1 MSENQ
6 PLQESETM
14 EAIIERPLILVCDDQ
29 VTIFLVLEE
38 ILEDQFKL
46 EYFPNGLALKERL
59 RHGPVP
65 DMVITDIVMPE
76 MDGLALCAAIKGDPA
91 TMNIPVLVI
100 SSLDS
105 DSDEAAVL
113 ALGANDFIQKP
124 FSPPIVLAR
133 VRSHLALAAANSQLR
148 TRNDELAS
156 LVAKRTAEI
165 IRRGE
170 EIMVVQEAT
179 ITALCALAEVRDDDT
194 GNHIVRTQHYVHV
207 LAMAL
212 KDHPAFV
219 DSLNEESIRM
229 IVKSAPLHD
238 IGKVAIPDSVLLKP
252 GKLNDEEW
260 AIMKQ
265 HCEFGRAALAKAIRG
280 LSCAKNAYL
289 TYGMEIAYGHHERW
303 DGKGYPQGLA
313 GAAIPVSARL
323 MALADVYDALTSRRV
338 YKKPMSHEEA
348 IAIICQGR
356 GGHFDPE
363 VVDAFVKEADVF
375 LEISQDFCDLP

>member
-1 MSENQ
+1 
-6 PLQESETM
+6 M
-14 EAIIERPLILVCDDQ
+14 EVIVERPLILVADDQ

-38 ILEDQFKL
+38 ILEDQFRL

-59 RHGPVP
+59 GHGPVP
-65 DMVITDIVMPE
+65 DMVITDIVMPV

-91 TMNIPVLVI
+91 TMHIPVLVI

-113 ALGANDFIQKP
+113 ALGANDFIHKP
-124 FSPPIVLAR
+124 FSSPIVLAR
-133 VRSHLALAAANSQLR
+133 VRSHLALAAASSQLR
-148 TRNDELAS
+148 TRNDELES

-212 KDHPAFV
+212 KDHPAFA

-265 HCEFGRAALAKAIRG
+265 HCEFGRAALAKAIRS

-289 TYGMEIAYGHHERW
+289 SYGMEIAYGHHERW

-356 GGHFDPE
+356 GGHFDPD
-363 VVDAFVKEADVF
+363 VVNAFVKEADVF
-375 LEISQDFCDLP
+375 REIAQDFCDTP